1 VGDSL
6 ESEKHRYQPT
16 QIPTHTPSY
25 GGMIDMYKVVK
36 IHRYNAPLSGFSH
49 NTVSQHKKR
58 DLAEKVLD
66 KCKASDPT
74 GEYAIYTYTSRST
87 ERRSTECGL
96 QMLNNILNGN
106 F

>member
-1 VGDSL
+1 
-6 ESEKHRYQPT
+6 
-16 QIPTHTPSY
+16 
-25 GGMIDMYKVVK
+25 MYKVVK
-36 IHRYNAPLSGFSH
+36 IHRLPAPLSGFSH

-74 GEYAIYTYTSRST
+74 GEYAIYTYISRST
-87 ERRSTECGL
+87 ERKGRSTECGL

>member
-1 VGDSL
+1 
-6 ESEKHRYQPT
+6 
-16 QIPTHTPSY
+16 
-25 GGMIDMYKVVK
+25 MYKVVK
-36 IHRYNAPLSGFSH
+36 IHRLPAPLSGFSH

-74 GEYAIYTYTSRST
+74 GEYAIYTYISRST
-87 ERRSTECGL
+87 ERKELNEGL